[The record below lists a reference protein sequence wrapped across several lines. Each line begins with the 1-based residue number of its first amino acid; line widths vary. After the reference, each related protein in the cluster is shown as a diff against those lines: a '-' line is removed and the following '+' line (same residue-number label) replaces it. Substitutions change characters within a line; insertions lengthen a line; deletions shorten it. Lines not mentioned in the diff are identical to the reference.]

1 MNGRNASPQPSPH
14 GRGLGWTQLSALVV
28 GFGSIG
34 KRHARVL
41 KEIGLA
47 DVRVCDPMP
56 ERQASARDEFGA
68 TRVFESLEAGLASG
82 PDTVVLCSPTAL
94 HVHQAAASISAGCD
108 VLTEKPLSNS
118 MDGIDELRAL
128 ARQRQR
134 LVMVA
139 HCFRFHEGLLRA
151 KSMLDA
157 GRIGRVLSVRCMFGE
172 YIPEVMP
179 DYRDRYIF
187 HYSGAYE
194 LMHDIDLALWFAG
207 RNPVRVFGV
216 DGTFGDS
223 GMQSPDLAEMIIE
236 FEDRCVANVHLDFF
250 QRARHRQ
257 TEVYGTEGTIRVE
270 FARWDRCT
278 VSVYDAATREWT
290 HDELATDRDDMFR
303 AEDEAF
309 LVAAANRSPVPVD
322 IDAGELAV
330 RVMLAAQES
339 SRTGRAVPLR

>member
-1 MNGRNASPQPSPH
+1 MVDHRWH
-14 GRGLGWTQLSALVV
+14 DLSTLVV

-41 KEIGLA
+41 QEIGLG

-56 ERQASARDEFGA
+56 ERQASARNEFGA
-68 TRVFESLEAGLASG
+68 SQVFESLEDGLASK
-82 PDTVVLCSPTAL
+82 PDIAILCSPTAL
-94 HVHQAAASISAGCD
+94 HVEQATAAINAGCD

-118 MDGIDELRAL
+118 LEGIDELKAL
-128 ARQRQR
+128 AREKQR

-151 KSMLDA
+151 KRMLDE
-157 GRIGRVLSVRCMFGE
+157 GRVGRLLSVRCMFGE

-179 DYRDRYIF
+179 DYRDRYVF

-207 RNPVRVFGV
+207 QKPVRVFGV

-223 GMQSPDLAEMIIE
+223 GMQSPDLAEMILE

-257 TEVYGTEGTIRVE
+257 TEMYGTEGTIRVE

-290 HDELATDRDDMFR
+290 HDEIATDRDDMFR
-303 AEDEAF
+303 AEDTAF
-309 LVAAANRSPVPVD
+309 LQAVADRTPVPVD
-322 IDAGELAV
+322 IDAGRLAV
-330 RVMLAAQES
+330 QVMLAAQES
-339 SRTGRAVPLR
+339 SRTGRAVLSG